1 MQTTT
6 TPAPQAPTVQP
17 VAPAEQQRPLWLA
30 LLPEDG
36 ILTVL
41 LLVVMVYT
49 TISSIQSVNPPWT
62 DGLSVL
68 TPTTGMGLL
77 LGYLSVQQRRLPG
90 SLVQLLAMVLGI
102 LFSFQETANQVLGGS
117 RSALWTHTKTWFHQ
131 AVILHQSSDDNTV
144 FLLFLAILSFL
155 LAYISVWL
163 VLRTRRPWLAAL
175 ANCVVL
181 LINLNKSPMD
191 QSVFF
196 VVLFLLATLL
206 LLVRFTLAENMKR
219 WRARGLRFSPDLSW
233 DFMQAGAIFVV
244 AVLLAAYIL
253 PAGGP
258 HSAIN
263 NLWNSPSSP
272 WQRLQTRFSA
282 MFNGIHG
289 NGPGTINF
297 FGSDLQLTNTVKLPD
312 VAILRY
318 TPSSSQD
325 DGQQYLLTKTLDT
338 YDGHGGWTTS
348 APDFV
353 EYPANSVEP
362 STTLFSKL
370 NTYHI
375 SIVRSLG
382 DNTLFTPGDEAATF
396 TVPVT
401 VSVNPLH
408 SGTAWSSKTPVA
420 AGDHYDASGYVSI
433 ATIAQL
439 EKVPFPAQ
447 DTSATDFPALVT
459 QEYLAST
466 PSNLIDPTVAQTAA
480 QVTANSGTMYD
491 KAIALEDYLRTFK
504 YSLDNPAVPDG
515 QDPVAFFLQTKQGF
529 CTHFATAMAVM
540 GRSLGMPT
548 RIAEGFAAGE
558 FDAKTNTFLV
568 KGTQAHVWTQIYFA
582 QYGWVNFEPT
592 ASFGKFARAFGAT
605 SGGPTPTTGTPGTG
619 SRTPVARGT
628 RSTELGNQGGST
640 GKSSPIN
647 STAVDVGIGASLFI
661 ILVLICAMVV
671 MIWWR
676 LLYRGL
682 SPVTSAFARVAKLG
696 SWAGAP
702 PARSQTPR
710 EYAEQL
716 SEVIPLQRESLRKLG
731 DLYSRER
738 WGGGLAGDQQRE
750 LPRLYEQIRLAVT
763 RVIAGRLRYA
773 PGELLKRRA
782 ARRSRRR
789 SRDDL

>member
-6 TPAPQAPTVQP
+6 TPTPVAQP
-17 VAPAEQQRPLWLA
+17 AAPAEQQRPLWLS

-36 ILTVL
+36 ILTVF

-49 TISSIQSVNPPWT
+49 TISSIQSVDPPWT

-90 SLVQLLAMVLGI
+90 SLVQFVAMVLGI

-206 LLVRFTLAENMKR
+206 LLVRFTLAENMRR

-258 HSAIN
+258 HSAVN
-263 NLWNSPSSP
+263 NLWNSPNSP
-272 WQRLQTRFSA
+272 WQQLQTRFSA

-297 FGSDLQLTNTVKLPD
+297 FGSDLQLTNTVNLPNVD
-312 VAILRY
+312 ILRY
-318 TPSSSQD
+318 APATGDD

-338 YDGHGGWTTS
+338 YDGHGGWNNSLSDTT
-348 APDFV
+348 A
-353 EYPANSVEP
+353 YPANAVEP

-370 NTYHI
+370 NTEHI
-375 SIVRSLG
+375 SILRSLG
-382 DNTLFTPGDEAATF
+382 DNTLFAPGDEGATF
-396 TVPVT
+396 SVPAQV
-401 VSVNPLH
+401 VVNPEH
-408 SGTAWSSKTPVA
+408 SGTSWSSKSPVA
-420 AGDHYDASGYVSI
+420 AGDHYDASGYVSV

-447 DTSATDFPALVT
+447 DTSATDFPGSLT
-459 QEYLAST
+459 QEYLLST
-466 PSNLIDPTVAQTAA
+466 PPSLVDPAVAQTAQ
-480 QVTANSGTMYD
+480 QVTASATTMYD
-491 KAIALEDYLRTFK
+491 KALALEDYLRQFK
-504 YSLDNPAVPDG
+504 YSLTNPAVPSG
-515 QDPVAFFLQTKQGF
+515 QDPIAFFLQTKQGF

-582 QYGWVNFEPT
+582 QYGWINFEPT
-592 ASFGKFARAFGAT
+592 ASFGKFARALGNTA
-605 SGGPTPTTGTPGTG
+605 GGPTPTTGTPGAG
-619 SRTPVARGT
+619 SRTPSARST
-628 RSTELGNQGGST
+628 RSTEFGNPGGSS

-647 STAVDVGIGASLFI
+647 STAVGVGIGASLFI
-661 ILVLICAMVV
+661 IIVLICAMVA

-682 SPVTSAFARVAKLG
+682 SPVTSAFARVARLG

-702 PARSQTPR
+702 PARSQTPS
-710 EYAEQL
+710 EYAEEL
-716 SEVIPLQRESLRKLG
+716 SEVIPLQRESLRTLS

-738 WGGGLAGDQQRE
+738 WGGGLGQEQQRE
-750 LPRLYEQIRLAVT
+750 LPRLYDQIRTAVT

-773 PGELLKRRA
+773 PGQLLQRRA
-782 ARRSRRR
+782 QRRSRRR
-789 SRDDL
+789 QDPDR

>member
-1 MQTTT
+1 MQTTM
-6 TPAPQAPTVQP
+6 TPPPTAPSAPV
-17 VAPAEQQRPLWLA
+17 AEQQRPMWLS

-36 ILTVL
+36 ILTIL

-49 TISSIQSVNPPWT
+49 TISSIQSVDPPWT

-90 SLVQLLAMVLGI
+90 SLVQFVAMVLGI

-117 RSALWTHTKTWFHQ
+117 RSAMWTHTKTWFHQ

-181 LINLNKSPMD
+181 LINLNKSPLD

-206 LLVRFTLAENMKR
+206 LLVRFTLAENMRR

-258 HSAIN
+258 HSAVN
-263 NLWNSPSSP
+263 NLWNSPNSP
-272 WQRLQTRFSA
+272 WQQLQTRFSA

-297 FGSDLQLTNTVKLPD
+297 FGSDLQLTNTVTLPNVD
-312 VAILRY
+312 ILRY
-318 TPSSSQD
+318 APSSSAD
-325 DGQQYLLTKTLDT
+325 DAQQYLLTKTLDT
-338 YDGHGGWTTS
+338 YNGHGGWINSDDKTV
-348 APDFV
+348 A
-353 EYPANSVEP
+353 YPANGVEP
-362 STTLFSKL
+362 STTIFSKL
-370 NTYHI
+370 NTEHI
-375 SIVRSLG
+375 TILRSLG
-382 DNTLFTPGDEAATF
+382 DNTLFAPGDEGATF
-396 TVPVT
+396 SVPAQVL
-401 VSVNPLH
+401 VNPEN
-408 SGTAWSSKTPVA
+408 SGTSWSSKSPVA
-420 AGDHYDASGYVSI
+420 AGDNYDSSGYVSI

-439 EKVPFPAQ
+439 EKVPFPSQ
-447 DTSATDFPALVT
+447 DTNSTDFPDPLV
-459 QEYLAST
+459 QEYLLST
-466 PSNLIDPTVAQTAA
+466 PATTIDPTVAQTAT
-480 QVTANSGTMYD
+480 QVTANASTMYD
-491 KAIALEDYLRTFK
+491 KALALEDYLRTFK
-504 YSLDNPAVPDG
+504 YSLTNPAPPQG
-515 QDPVAFFLQTKQGF
+515 QDPIAFFLQTKQGF

-548 RIAEGFAAGE
+548 RVAEGFAAGE

-592 ASFGKFARAFGAT
+592 ASFGKFARSLGT
-605 SGGPTPTTGTPGTG
+605 TTGGPTPTAGTPGAG

-628 RSTELGNQGGST
+628 RNTELGNQGGST
-640 GKSSPIN
+640 GKTSPIN
-647 STAVDVGIGASLFI
+647 STVVDVGLGASLFI
-661 ILVLICAMVV
+661 IIVLICAMIA

-682 SPVTSAFARVAKLG
+682 SPVTSAFARVARLG

-702 PARSQTPR
+702 PARSQTPT
-710 EYAEQL
+710 EYADQL

-738 WGGGLAGDQQRE
+738 WGGGLGQDQQRE
-750 LPRLYEQIRLAVT
+750 LPRLYDQIRVAVT
-763 RVIAGRLRYA
+763 RVIAGRLREA
-773 PGELLKRRA
+773 PEYMLRLR
-782 ARRSRRR
+782 ARRRNRRR